1 MNELRKTLIYCICAL
16 IAVAAAALA
25 RPRSVTVDAE
35 IQSMIGKP
43 LFERFDDPAK
53 AASLEIVEFD
63 EGVAEKST
71 FKVARDR
78 QSKAWTIPS
87 HHKYPADADE
97 QMRDAALALIDLNV
111 IGVASRLA
119 SDHELYGVIAP
130 DADLK
135 VSTQGVGKMA
145 IAKDAKD
152 VALAEIIIGKSVKE
166 SPGQRFVRRRGEE
179 PVYVVRIDPA
189 KLPTEFERWIE
200 KDLLKLTAFDVETL
214 SLRDYSVLIRG
225 NRFQIDQRLQIDA
238 RFETTAGKWQLDEM
252 FTFDGRGGA
261 VPAQLLDEEE
271 LNTTRLNEV
280 KTALD
285 ELEIVDVVRK
295 PDGLGADLRA
305 SKAFLEDRANR
316 DDLMKRGFYV
326 LPIGA
331 NQENVLTS
339 ANGEIHVAT
348 RDGVRYILRFG
359 NTTGTQD
366 EQGQLNRFLFVTAE
380 VDHSKIP
387 KPILAP
393 LPIAAKPNGDAKPEE
408 KKDGEKKEE
417 DKKDG
422 ETADDKAEDTLPEG
436 AITEG
441 EAEQIADPDQLV
453 AARERVTRENS
464 RKMDE
469 YNEKLK
475 KAETEV
481 RDLQN
486 RFGDWYYII
495 SNDVYKKIH
504 LGRADIIQER
514 TGGGVESFGI
524 DALRDLQNQGLE
536 GAKP

>member
-1 MNELRKTLIYCICAL
+1 M
-16 IAVAAAALA
+16 
-25 RPRSVTVDAE
+25 
-35 IQSMIGKP
+35 
-43 LFERFDDPAK
+43 PA
-53 AASLEIVEFD
+53 
-63 EGVAEKST
+63 
-71 FKVARDR
+71 
-78 QSKAWTIPS
+78 
-87 HHKYPADADE
+87 H
-97 QMRDAALALIDLNV
+97 
-111 IGVASRLA
+111 
-119 SDHELYGVIAP
+119 
-130 DADLK
+130 
-135 VSTQGVGKMA
+135 
-145 IAKDAKD
+145 
-152 VALAEIIIGKSVKE
+152 
-166 SPGQRFVRRRGEE
+166 
-179 PVYVVRIDPA
+179 
-189 KLPTEFERWIE
+189 
-200 KDLLKLTAFDVETL
+200 
-214 SLRDYSVLIRG
+214 VL
-225 NRFQIDQRLQIDA
+225 DQQA
-238 RFETTAGKWQLDEM
+238 
-252 FTFDGRGGA
+252 
-261 VPAQLLDEEE
+261 

-393 LPIAAKPNGDAKPEE
+393 LPIAAKPKGDAKPEE